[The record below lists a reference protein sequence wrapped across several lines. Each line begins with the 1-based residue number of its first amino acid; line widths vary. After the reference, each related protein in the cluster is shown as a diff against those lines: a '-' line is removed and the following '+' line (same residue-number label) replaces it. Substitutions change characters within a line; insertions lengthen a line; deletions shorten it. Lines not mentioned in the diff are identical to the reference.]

1 MNYKLATGIL
11 VASFFQSMLLGQN
24 ETYSIKK
31 AFFSS
36 DIYDEF
42 SPVYYQNGIVF
53 CSNRNLS
60 LLNRSTDQNKGLF
73 KVYFVDT
80 TLDTDW
86 QSAKLF
92 SKKLT
97 TSLNDGPVTF
107 NRWRDTI
114 YYSRNLEVSNK
125 LSDVANPRNRLGIF
139 DAVKIDGQWTKV
151 RDLRINNEWY
161 SVTTPWLSPDGK
173 KLYFASDKPGGFGGS
188 DLYYSEWKEERWND
202 PVNLGPVINTQ
213 YNESYPFTNPAGEL
227 FFSSDGPQGL
237 GGKDIYFSRISD
249 STWLTPVHIDAP
261 INSAAD
267 DFGIITDS
275 LMNSGYFSSNR
286 DKTIDIYYF
295 KTNFPQI
302 FYTSIQKENQ
312 YCFNFSDSGSIAIDT
327 LNLQYVWDFGDGQKT
342 SGEVVNHCF
351 QGPGEYYVKLDIV
364 EKSTGDIFFSKLRFK
379 VDLKDFE
386 QAYINSY
393 DVAVKGDSI
402 DFDALKSYLPGYKIL
417 SFSWDF
423 GDGTRLQGPR
433 VKHAF
438 EDKGEFM
445 VNLGL
450 VLKSDSTGAI
460 RKTGSSKKI
469 AVVNDLPEISSYLFK
484 KSFSRTSNPDI
495 WKYPNAIINSIY
507 SAEKDFKQDAIFQVM
522 LISSKTKINL
532 KGDYFKNV
540 PKNYEVKEV
549 YNKDTEM
556 YTYIVD
562 QEMNLMS
569 TYIAYKEMEK
579 AGYKSVHTTI
589 EIIKDP
595 AEQAIFN
602 IKKIF
607 GTSTDTYFD
616 SYNRLTSSAY
626 LLLDQI
632 IKILNKYPEIKL
644 EVDVYTDNTGSPD
657 EKLNLSKRYA
667 QIITNY
673 LIGKGMNASR
683 LLAKGFGST
692 RPIASN
698 ELDEGRN
705 INRRIDFVVIR

>member
-42 SPVYYQNGIVF
+42 SPVYYKNDIVF

-73 KVYFVDT
+73 KIYFVDT
-80 TLDTDW
+80 TLDSEW
-86 QSAKLF
+86 QSARLF

-107 NRWRDTI
+107 NKWRDTI
-114 YYSRNLEVSNK
+114 YYSRNLEVNNK

-139 DAVKIDGQWTKV
+139 YAVKIDGQWAKV

-213 YNESYPFTNPAGEL
+213 YNESYPYTNPAGEL

-237 GGKDIYFSRISD
+237 GGKDIYFSRFSD

-261 INSAAD
+261 INSASD

-275 LMNSGYFSSNR
+275 LMNTGYFSSNR
-286 DKTIDIYYF
+286 GKTIDIYYF

-302 FYTSIQKENQ
+302 FYASIQKENQ
-312 YCFNFSDSGSIAIDT
+312 YCFNFSDSGSIVVDT
-327 LNLQYVWDFGDGQKT
+327 LNLKYEWDFGDGQKT
-342 SGEVVNHCF
+342 SGEIVNHCF

-364 EKSTGDIFFSKLRFK
+364 DKSTKDIFFSKFRFK
-379 VDLKDFE
+379 VELKDFE
-386 QAYINSY
+386 QPYINSY
-393 DVAVKGDSI
+393 DIAVKGDSI

-438 EDKGEFM
+438 EDKGEYM

-469 AVVNDLPEISSYLFK
+469 VVVNELSEISTFLAK
-484 KSFSRTSNPDI
+484 KTSSRTSYPSIN
-495 WKYPNAIINSIY
+495 KYPNAIIKSIY
-507 SAEKDFKQDAIFQVM
+507 SAEKDFKQDAVFQVM

-532 KGDYFKNV
+532 KGDYFKDV

-556 YTYIVD
+556 YEYIVD
-562 QEMNLMS
+562 QQMNLMS
-569 TYIAYKEMEK
+569 TYIAYKAMEK
-579 AGYKSVHTTI
+579 AGYKSVQTI
-589 EIIKDP
+589 IEVIKDP
-595 AEQAIFN
+595 AEQAVFN
-602 IKKIF
+602 LKKIF

-632 IKILNKYPEIKL
+632 IKIMNKYPEVKL
-644 EVDVYTDNTGSPD
+644 EVDVYTDNKGSPND
-657 EKLNLSKRYA
+657 KLNLSRKYA
-667 QIITNY
+667 QVITDY
-673 LIGKGMNASR
+673 LVGKGMDTRR
-683 LLAKGFGST
+683 LVPRGFGST
-692 RPIASN
+692 KPIVSN
-698 ELDEGRN
+698 ETDEGRN
-705 INRRIDFVVIR
+705 LNRRIDFVVIR

>member
-42 SPVYYQNGIVF
+42 SPVYYKNDIVF

-73 KVYFVDT
+73 KIYFVDT
-80 TLDTDW
+80 TLDSEW
-86 QSAKLF
+86 QSARLF

-107 NRWRDTI
+107 NKWRDTI
-114 YYSRNLEVSNK
+114 YYSRNLEVNNK

-139 DAVKIDGQWTKV
+139 YAVKIDGQWAKV

-213 YNESYPFTNPAGEL
+213 YNESYPYTNPAGEL

-237 GGKDIYFSRISD
+237 GGKDIYFSRFSD

-261 INSAAD
+261 INSASD

-275 LMNSGYFSSNR
+275 LMNTGYFSSNR
-286 DKTIDIYYF
+286 GKTIDIYYF

-302 FYTSIQKENQ
+302 FYASIQKENQ
-312 YCFNFSDSGSIAIDT
+312 YCFNFSDSGSIVVDT
-327 LNLQYVWDFGDGQKT
+327 LNLKYEWDFGDGQKT
-342 SGEVVNHCF
+342 SGEIVNHCF

-364 EKSTGDIFFSKLRFK
+364 DKSTKDIFFSKFRFK
-379 VDLKDFE
+379 VELKDFE
-386 QAYINSY
+386 QPYINSY
-393 DVAVKGDSI
+393 DIAVKGDSI

-438 EDKGEFM
+438 EDKGEYM

-469 AVVNDLPEISSYLFK
+469 VVVNELSEISTFLAK
-484 KSFSRTSNPDI
+484 KTSSRTSYPSIN
-495 WKYPNAIINSIY
+495 KYPNAIIKSIY
-507 SAEKDFKQDAIFQVM
+507 SAEKDFKQDAVFQVM

-532 KGDYFKNV
+532 KGDYFKDV

-556 YTYIVD
+556 YEYIVD
-562 QEMNLMS
+562 QQMNLMS
-569 TYIAYKEMEK
+569 TYIAYKAMEK
-579 AGYKSVHTTI
+579 AGYKSVQTI
-589 EIIKDP
+589 IEVIKDP
-595 AEQAIFN
+595 AEQAVFN
-602 IKKIF
+602 LKKIF

-632 IKILNKYPEIKL
+632 IKIMNKYPEVTL
-644 EVDVYTDNTGSPD
+644 EVDVYTDNKGSPND
-657 EKLNLSKRYA
+657 KLNLSRKYA
-667 QIITNY
+667 QVITDY
-673 LIGKGMNASR
+673 LVGKGMDTRR
-683 LLAKGFGST
+683 LVPRGFGST
-692 RPIASN
+692 KPIVSN
-698 ELDEGRN
+698 ETDEGRN
-705 INRRIDFVVIR
+705 LNRRIDFVVIR

>member
-42 SPVYYQNGIVF
+42 SPVYYQNDIVF

-73 KVYFVDT
+73 KIYFVDT
-80 TLDTDW
+80 TLDSDW
-86 QSAKLF
+86 QSARLF

-107 NRWRDTI
+107 NKWRDTI
-114 YYSRNLEVSNK
+114 YYSRNLEVNNK

-139 DAVKIDGQWTKV
+139 YAVKIDGQWTKV

-213 YNESYPFTNPAGEL
+213 YNESYPYTNPAGEL

-237 GGKDIYFSRISD
+237 GGKDIYFSRFSD

-261 INSAAD
+261 INSASD

-275 LMNSGYFSSNR
+275 LMNTGYFSSNR
-286 DKTIDIYYF
+286 GKTIDIYYF

-302 FYTSIQKENQ
+302 FYASIQKENQ
-312 YCFNFSDSGSIAIDT
+312 YCFNFSDSGSIVVDT
-327 LNLQYVWDFGDGQKT
+327 LNLKYEWDFGDGQKT
-342 SGEVVNHCF
+342 SGEIVNHCF

-364 EKSTGDIFFSKLRFK
+364 DKSTKDIFFSKLRFK
-379 VDLKDFE
+379 VELKDFE
-386 QAYINSY
+386 QPYINSY
-393 DVAVKGDSI
+393 DIAVKGDSI

-438 EDKGEFM
+438 EDKGEYM

-469 AVVNDLPEISSYLFK
+469 VVVNELSEISTFLAK
-484 KSFSRTSNPDI
+484 KTSSRTSYPSIN
-495 WKYPNAIINSIY
+495 KYPNAIIKSIY
-507 SAEKDFKQDAIFQVM
+507 SAEKDFKQDAVFQVM

-532 KGDYFKNV
+532 QGDYFKDV

-556 YTYIVD
+556 YEYIVD
-562 QEMNLMS
+562 QQMNLMS
-569 TYIAYKEMEK
+569 TYIAYKAMEK
-579 AGYKSVHTTI
+579 AGYKSVQTTI
-589 EIIKDP
+589 EVIKDP
-595 AEQAIFN
+595 AEQAVFN
-602 IKKIF
+602 LKKIF

-632 IKILNKYPEIKL
+632 IKIMNKYPEVTL
-644 EVDVYTDNTGSPD
+644 EVDVYTDNKGSPND
-657 EKLNLSKRYA
+657 KLNLSRKYA
-667 QIITNY
+667 QVITDY
-673 LIGKGMNASR
+673 LVGKGMDTRR
-683 LLAKGFGST
+683 LVPRGFGST
-692 RPIASN
+692 KPIVSN
-698 ELDEGRN
+698 ETDEGRN
-705 INRRIDFVVIR
+705 LNRRIDFVVIR

>member
-42 SPVYYQNGIVF
+42 SPVYYQNDIVF

-73 KVYFVDT
+73 KIYFVDT
-80 TLDTDW
+80 TLDSDW
-86 QSAKLF
+86 QSARLF

-107 NRWRDTI
+107 NKWRDTI
-114 YYSRNLEVSNK
+114 YYSRNLEVNNK

-139 DAVKIDGQWTKV
+139 YAVKIDGQWTKV

-213 YNESYPFTNPAGEL
+213 YNESYPYTNPAGEL

-237 GGKDIYFSRISD
+237 GGKDIYFSRFSD

-261 INSAAD
+261 INSASD

-275 LMNSGYFSSNR
+275 LMNTGYFSSNR
-286 DKTIDIYYF
+286 GKTIDIYYF

-302 FYTSIQKENQ
+302 FYASIQKENQ
-312 YCFNFSDSGSIAIDT
+312 YCFNFTDSGSIVIDT
-327 LNLQYVWDFGDGQKT
+327 LNLKYEWDFGDGQKT
-342 SGEVVNHCF
+342 SGEIVNHCF

-364 EKSTGDIFFSKLRFK
+364 DKSTKDIFFSKLRFK
-379 VDLKDFE
+379 VELKDFE
-386 QAYINSY
+386 QPYINSY
-393 DVAVKGDSI
+393 DIAVKGDSI

-438 EDKGEFM
+438 EDKGEYM

-469 AVVNDLPEISSYLFK
+469 VVVNELSEISTFLAK
-484 KSFSRTSNPDI
+484 KTSSRTSYPSIN
-495 WKYPNAIINSIY
+495 KYPNAIIKSIY
-507 SAEKDFKQDAIFQVM
+507 SAEKDFKQDAVFQVM

-532 KGDYFKNV
+532 QGDYFKDV

-556 YTYIVD
+556 YEYIVD
-562 QEMNLMS
+562 QQMNLMS
-569 TYIAYKEMEK
+569 TYIAYKAMEK
-579 AGYKSVHTTI
+579 AGYKSVQTI
-589 EIIKDP
+589 IEVIKDP
-595 AEQAIFN
+595 AEQAVFN
-602 IKKIF
+602 LKKIF

-632 IKILNKYPEIKL
+632 IKIMNKYPEVTL
-644 EVDVYTDNTGSPD
+644 EVDVYTDNKGSPND
-657 EKLNLSKRYA
+657 KLNLSRKYA
-667 QIITNY
+667 QVITDY
-673 LIGKGMNASR
+673 LVGKGMDTRR
-683 LLAKGFGST
+683 LVPRGFGST
-692 RPIASN
+692 KPIVSN
-698 ELDEGRN
+698 ESDEGRN
-705 INRRIDFVVIR
+705 LNRRIDFVVIR

>member
-42 SPVYYQNGIVF
+42 SPVYYQNDIVF

-73 KVYFVDT
+73 KIYFVDT
-80 TLDTDW
+80 TLDSDW
-86 QSAKLF
+86 QSARLF

-107 NRWRDTI
+107 NKWRDTI
-114 YYSRNLEVSNK
+114 YYSRNLEVNNK

-139 DAVKIDGQWTKV
+139 YAVKIDGQWTKV

-213 YNESYPFTNPAGEL
+213 YNESYPYTNPAGEL

-237 GGKDIYFSRISD
+237 GGKDIYFSRFSD

-261 INSAAD
+261 INSASD

-275 LMNSGYFSSNR
+275 LMNTGYFSSNR
-286 DKTIDIYYF
+286 GKTIDIYYF

-302 FYTSIQKENQ
+302 FYASIQKENQ
-312 YCFNFSDSGSIAIDT
+312 YCFNFSDSGSIVVDT
-327 LNLQYVWDFGDGQKT
+327 LNLKYEWDFGDGQKT
-342 SGEVVNHCF
+342 SGEIVNHCF

-364 EKSTGDIFFSKLRFK
+364 DKSTKDIFFSKLRFK
-379 VDLKDFE
+379 VELKDFE
-386 QAYINSY
+386 QPYINSY
-393 DVAVKGDSI
+393 DIAVKGDSI

-438 EDKGEFM
+438 EDKGEYM

-469 AVVNDLPEISSYLFK
+469 VVVNELSEISTFLAK
-484 KSFSRTSNPDI
+484 KTSSRTSYPSIN
-495 WKYPNAIINSIY
+495 KYPNAIIKSIY
-507 SAEKDFKQDAIFQVM
+507 SAEKDFKQDAVFQVM

-532 KGDYFKNV
+532 QGDYFKDV

-556 YTYIVD
+556 YEYIVD
-562 QEMNLMS
+562 QQMNLMS
-569 TYIAYKEMEK
+569 TYIAYKAMEK
-579 AGYKSVHTTI
+579 AGYKSVQTI
-589 EIIKDP
+589 IEVIKDP
-595 AEQAIFN
+595 AEQAVFN
-602 IKKIF
+602 LKKIF

-632 IKILNKYPEIKL
+632 IKIMNKYPEVTL
-644 EVDVYTDNTGSPD
+644 EVDVYTDNKGSPND
-657 EKLNLSKRYA
+657 KLNLSRKYA
-667 QIITNY
+667 QVITDY
-673 LIGKGMNASR
+673 LVGKGMDTRR
-683 LLAKGFGST
+683 LVPRGFGST
-692 RPIASN
+692 KPIVSN
-698 ELDEGRN
+698 ETDEGRN
-705 INRRIDFVVIR
+705 LNRRIDFVVIR

>member
-11 VASFFQSMLLGQN
+11 VASFFQTLLLGQN

-36 DIYDEF
+36 DVYDEF

-60 LLNRSTDQNKGLF
+60 LLNRSTDQDKGLF
-73 KVYFVDT
+73 KIYFVDT

-86 QSAKLF
+86 QSARLF

-114 YYSRNLEVSNK
+114 YFSRNLEVSNK
-125 LSDVANPRNRLGIF
+125 LSDVSNPRNRLGIF
-139 DAVKIDGQWTKV
+139 SAVKIDGQWTKV

-173 KLYFASDKPGGFGGS
+173 KLFFASDKPGGFGGS

-213 YNESYPFTNPAGEL
+213 NNESYPFINPAGEL

-237 GGKDIYFSRISD
+237 GGKDIYFSRFSD

-261 INSAAD
+261 INSASD

-327 LNLQYVWDFGDGQKT
+327 LNLQYLWDFGDRQKT

-379 VDLKDFE
+379 VELKDFE
-386 QAYINSY
+386 QPYINSY
-393 DVAVKGDSI
+393 DIAVKGDSI

-438 EDKGEFM
+438 EDKGEYM

-469 AVVNDLPEISSYLFK
+469 VVVNDLHEISSYLAK
-484 KSFSRTSNPDI
+484 KTSSRTSYPDI
-495 WKYPNAIINSIY
+495 WKYPNATIKSIY
-507 SAEKDFKQDAIFQVM
+507 SAEKDFKQDAVFQVM

-532 KGDYFKNV
+532 HGDYFKNV

-549 YNKDTEM
+549 FNKDAEM
-556 YTYIVD
+556 YNYIVD
-562 QEMNLMS
+562 QQMNLMS
-569 TYIAYKEMEK
+569 TYISYKEMEK
-579 AGYKSVHTTI
+579 SGFKSVHTII

-632 IKILNKYPEIKL
+632 IKILNKYPDIKL
-644 EVDVYTDNTGSPD
+644 EVDVHTDNTGSPD
-657 EKLNLSKRYA
+657 DKLNLSKRYA

-673 LIGKGMNASR
+673 LIGKGMDASR
-683 LLAKGFGST
+683 LVAKGFGST
-692 RPIASN
+692 KPIASN
-698 ELDEGRN
+698 GLDEGRN
-705 INRRIDFVVIR
+705 LNRRIDFVVLR

>member
-42 SPVYYQNGIVF
+42 SPVYYQNDIVF

-73 KVYFVDT
+73 KIYFVDT
-80 TLDTDW
+80 TLDSDW
-86 QSAKLF
+86 QSARLF

-107 NRWRDTI
+107 NKWRDTI
-114 YYSRNLEVSNK
+114 YYSRNLEVNNK

-139 DAVKIDGQWTKV
+139 YAVKIDGQWTKV

-213 YNESYPFTNPAGEL
+213 YNESYPYTNPAGEL

-237 GGKDIYFSRISD
+237 GGKDIYFSRFSD

-261 INSAAD
+261 INSASD

-275 LMNSGYFSSNR
+275 LMNTGYFSSNR
-286 DKTIDIYYF
+286 GKTIDIYYF

-302 FYTSIQKENQ
+302 FYASIQKENQ
-312 YCFNFSDSGSIAIDT
+312 YCFNFSDSGSIVVDT
-327 LNLQYVWDFGDGQKT
+327 LNLKYEWDFGDGQKT
-342 SGEVVNHCF
+342 SGEIVNHCF

-364 EKSTGDIFFSKLRFK
+364 DKSTKDIFFSKLRFK
-379 VDLKDFE
+379 VELKDFE
-386 QAYINSY
+386 QPYINSY
-393 DVAVKGDSI
+393 DIAVKGDSI

-438 EDKGEFM
+438 EDKGEYM

-469 AVVNDLPEISSYLFK
+469 VVVNELSEISTFLAK
-484 KSFSRTSNPDI
+484 KTSSRTSYPSIN
-495 WKYPNAIINSIY
+495 KYPNAIIKSIY
-507 SAEKDFKQDAIFQVM
+507 SAEKDFKQDAVFQVM

-532 KGDYFKNV
+532 QGDYFKDV

-556 YTYIVD
+556 YEYIVD
-562 QEMNLMS
+562 QQMNLMS
-569 TYIAYKEMEK
+569 TYIAYKAMEK
-579 AGYKSVHTTI
+579 AGYKSVQTTI
-589 EIIKDP
+589 EVIKDP
-595 AEQAIFN
+595 AEQAVFN
-602 IKKIF
+602 LKKIF

-632 IKILNKYPEIKL
+632 IKIMNKYPEVTL
-644 EVDVYTDNTGSPD
+644 EVDVYTDNKGSPND
-657 EKLNLSKRYA
+657 KLTLSRKYA
-667 QIITNY
+667 QVITDY
-673 LIGKGMNASR
+673 LVGKGMDTRR
-683 LLAKGFGST
+683 LVPRGFGST
-692 RPIASN
+692 KPIVSN
-698 ELDEGRN
+698 ETDEGRN
-705 INRRIDFVVIR
+705 LNRRIDFVVIR